1 MCYVLDIYAFF
12 KNPEQI
18 SLEILFKTQPQA
30 QSSVIGKQNSS
41 SQKTST
47 CPTSAAL
54 WNVVE
59 ISLKMSHAVCKNK
72 GRLQYLLLLGNS
84 QASDMKC
91 PRLF

>member
-54 WNVVE
+54 
-59 ISLKMSHAVCKNK
+59 
-72 GRLQYLLLLGNS
+72 
-84 QASDMKC
+84 
-91 PRLF
+91 